1 MQGDGRRT
9 SNPKSKGRSEEMS
22 RLVQAR
28 MIKKYRLEKVTYFRK
43 FFKIGCNFLVS
54 WVENY
59 RDMERWSPFA
69 QGSCDGS
76 YNTPLLQDSRALI
89 CQLQHKN
96 NLNEGLN
103 EIG

>member
-1 MQGDGRRT
+1 MQEDGRRT

-28 MIKKYRLEKVTYFRK
+28 LLKKYRLEKVTYFPK

-76 YNTPLLQDSRALI
+76 YNTLLYYKTVVLLFVNFSTRTI
-89 CQLQHKN
+89 
-96 NLNEGLN
+96 
-103 EIG
+103 